1 MGRRIVETEA
11 QSVMWRVMRAK
22 SFTVEEERSGTD
34 NSVTVSLSKD
44 HMVKAWQPTPVTLPG
59 KSHGQRSQADY
70 SPRGCTELDTTK
82 ILRAHTHTP

>member
-44 HMVKAWQPTPVTLPG
+44 HMVKAWQPTPGFLPRE
-59 KSHGQRSQADY
+59 SNRQRSLAGY
-70 SPRGCTELDTTK
+70 RP
-82 ILRAHTHTP
+82 

>member
-34 NSVTVSLSKD
+34 NSDSISEAKWTPTFMSLPK
-44 HMVKAWQPTPVTLPG
+44 PT
-59 KSHGQRSQADY
+59 SW
-70 SPRGCTELDTTK
+70 
-82 ILRAHTHTP
+82 